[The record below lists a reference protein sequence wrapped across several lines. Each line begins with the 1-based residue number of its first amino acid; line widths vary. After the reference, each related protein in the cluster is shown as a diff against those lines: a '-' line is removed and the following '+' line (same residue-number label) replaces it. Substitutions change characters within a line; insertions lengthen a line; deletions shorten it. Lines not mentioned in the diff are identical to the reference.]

1 MGGRSS
7 FMGILA
13 VGVAGF
19 IGVAAIF
26 QLNRGNLASVASSTT
41 TSLGSDLFS
50 TGL

>member
-26 QLNRGNLASVASSTT
+26 QLNKGTLASTAATTT

-50 TGL
+50 SGL